1 MQIINSLW
9 SRSGLLTNGKW
20 IQWNYFIGMSIAE
33 RLELDSERN
42 LEVGR
47 GIGVNF
53 ANVQWI
59 EWNWIWPN
67 RNSIVER
74 LNSEWNLEMFSGKEW
89 ILKAEGSELCRI
101 SECWMKC
108 GELLSRKMI
117 VCMTIY
123 LNDGSLFTS
132 ELDVPKNND
141 RRSVCG
147 EGLSETVSSAMSVHF
162 EMRILEEVVRCWMR

>member
-1 MQIINSLW
+1 
-9 SRSGLLTNGKW
+9 
-20 IQWNYFIGMSIAE
+20 
-33 RLELDSERN
+33 
-42 LEVGR
+42 
-47 GIGVNF
+47 
-53 ANVQWI
+53 
-59 EWNWIWPN
+59 
-67 RNSIVER
+67 
-74 LNSEWNLEMFSGKEW
+74 
-89 ILKAEGSELCRI
+89 
-101 SECWMKC
+101 MKC
-108 GELLSRKMI
+108 GELLSREMV